1 MAAADWEKIRAEYI
15 AGGGSYRKLAEKYGV
30 SQDTMRKKAAAGKW
44 REFKHK
50 AALEVTQKVTQKI
63 VQKQAS
69 AVVDDLKVAR
79 YTAML
84 FQDTLLQVAEL
95 VCQNPNVMIADTQ
108 GLAHLATAINRNA
121 DSLMKT
127 CRILNAGEARRLDI
141 EERKLKLEEEKFRA
155 EQQAREQGTDG
166 IRVVLDLPEG
176 IDVG

>member
-1 MAAADWEKIRAEYI
+1 MPVPWDQIKAEYI
-15 AGGGSYRKLAEKYGV
+15 AGGISYRELSEKYGV
-30 SQDTMRKKAAAGKW
+30 SQNTMRHKAAVEKWNDERHKAAA
-44 REFKHK
+44 K
-50 AALEVTQKVTQKI
+50 ATQKMTEKI
-63 VQKQAS
+63 AQKQA
-69 AVVDDLKVAR
+69 AAAIDDLKVAR
-79 YTAML
+79 YTALL
-84 FQDTLLQVAEL
+84 FQDTLQQVAEL
-95 VCQNPNVMIADTQ
+95 VRQNPDVMIADTQ

-155 EQQAREQGTDG
+155 EQQAKEQGTDG